1 MGAETTV
8 ERHREEQPV
17 TKLTAATL
25 SHPEPGACQALHD
38 RLVTS
43 RPSQAKPRPHAQH
56 RPSEPS
62 SVTARMA
69 RIRILIADDHAV
81 VREGLARMIADQPD
95 MRVVAEVADG
105 EAAVSAAVSGDPH
118 VALLDMR
125 MPGLGG
131 VAAIRRLREQCPRTR
146 VLVLSMYEDAHY
158 VRAALAA
165 GAHAYLGKRSGSGAL
180 LDAVRRLHAG
190 ESLAANATAD
200 PSAEST
206 LALSG
211 REREI
216 MQCVVQGQTSR
227 QIADALGISKS
238 SVDTY
243 RARIFRKLGVDNRAE
258 LFALAGKRGEELE

>member
-1 MGAETTV
+1 M
-8 ERHREEQPV
+8 
-17 TKLTAATL
+17 
-25 SHPEPGACQALHD
+25 S
-38 RLVTS
+38 
-43 RPSQAKPRPHAQH
+43 
-56 RPSEPS
+56 
-62 SVTARMA
+62 

-95 MRVVAEVADG
+95 MRVIAEVADG
-105 EAAVSAAVSGDPH
+105 EAAVDAAIHGEPH

-131 VAAIRRLREQCPRTR
+131 VAAIKRMREQCPRTR
-146 VLVLSMYEDAHY
+146 VLVLSMYEDTHY

-165 GAHAYLGKRSGSGAL
+165 GAHAYLGKRSGSAAL
-180 LDAVRRLHAG
+180 LRAIRCLRAG
-190 ESLAANATAD
+190 ESLSTETAELPVAEAD
-200 PSAEST
+200 ADTGPSLTA
-206 LALSG
+206 

-243 RARIFRKLGVDNRAE
+243 RARIFRKLGVDNRAA
-258 LFALAGKRGEELE
+258 LFAIAGKHKDALE